1 MNLRA
6 LLLASALTLSG
17 LGCKSAPGRPQPGDQ
32 ARRPDQV
39 LDFPTLYKENCSAC
53 HGDRGTGGAA
63 IALAN
68 PLYLSFAGVQ
78 NIERI
83 TANGVPGTMMPPFS
97 NAAGGTLTPQQIT
110 ALAQGMTS
118 AWGGPAAAHNPIAY
132 AASLPADPAAG
143 QQAFA
148 SFCARCHAAA
158 TPATHTGSLIDPAYL
173 ALISDQGLRSFIVA
187 GHSPPQAS
195 PPLTDQQVTGV
206 VAWLASHR
214 TPQN

>member
-6 LLLASALTLSG
+6 LLLASALTLGG
-17 LGCKSAPGRPQPGDQ
+17 LGCKTAPGRPRPGDQ
-32 ARRPDQV
+32 AQRPDQV

-68 PLYLSFAGVQ
+68 PPYLAFAGVE

-83 TANGVPGTMMPPFS
+83 TANGVSGTMMPPFS
-97 NAAGGTLTPQQIT
+97 NAAGGTLTPQQISV
-110 ALAQGMTS
+110 LAQGMIG
-118 AWGGPAAAHNPIAY
+118 AWGGPAARIPIAY
-132 AASLPADPAAG
+132 ASTLRADPAAG

-148 SFCARCHAAA
+148 SFCARCHGAA
-158 TPATHTGSLIDPAYL
+158 ATHTGSLIDPAYL

-187 GHSPPQAS
+187 GHSPPDGP
-195 PPLTDQQVTGV
+195 PPLTGQQVTNV
-206 VAWLASHR
+206 VAWLGAHR
-214 TPQN
+214 TPQP